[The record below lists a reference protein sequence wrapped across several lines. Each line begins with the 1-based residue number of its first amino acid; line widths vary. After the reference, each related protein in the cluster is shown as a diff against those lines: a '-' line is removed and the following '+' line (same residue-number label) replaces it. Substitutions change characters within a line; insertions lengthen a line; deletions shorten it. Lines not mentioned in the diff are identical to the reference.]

1 MKAPFST
8 GVRLWLILSS
18 ACLFIS
24 CSAPTN
30 RLFERRT
37 PHEAYENKI
46 QNVGLQNTTLGLA
59 WMNAAQKALLQPVP
73 VQLPYK
79 ETGYFAAERPASVGY
94 LFFVRRGEQL
104 QINITTNPTAS
115 FKLFA
120 DLWQRNNN
128 NPKLLS
134 SADTVNHSIMYEAER
149 DDTCIVRIQP
159 ELLSN
164 GGYTITITTGPSLA
178 FPVPSEDRTRVGS
191 FWGDSRDAG
200 ARKHEGIDI
209 FGKFRTPVVAAAD
222 GYVTGVREGGIGGK
236 VVFLRPA
243 DKNYTLYYAHLD
255 SQIVQEGQTIKTG
268 DIVGLMGNTGNAK
281 YTPTHLHFGIYTN
294 SGAVDPLPF
303 INKTNTQTKSI
314 TASLEYLNGYVRN
327 KKTTDVFVSPAS
339 IKNVVEKIN
348 AGTAMR
354 VLAATGSLYKIQ
366 LPGGL
371 EAFINSSAVSDA
383 NGPLRSITV
392 DSSTMLLNDASDTA
406 IGKALIAE
414 GSKLSVYGAYKNFY
428 FVQSGDL
435 KGWVK
440 KL

>member
-1 MKAPFST
+1 MVLAPSFSKIEMKAFFST
-8 GVRLWLILSS
+8 FICFVQMLCC

-46 QNVGLQNTTLGLA
+46 KNAGLQTTTLGLA
-59 WMNAAQKALLQPVP
+59 WINAAQKALIQPVRL
-73 VQLPYK
+73 QLPYK
-79 ETGYFAAERPASVGY
+79 ETGYFAAERPASAGY
-94 LFFVRRGEQL
+94 LFFVRRGELL
-104 QINITTNPTAS
+104 QINVTTNPTNS

-120 DLWQRNNN
+120 DLWQRNYN

-134 SADTVNHSIMYEAER
+134 SADTINHSITYEAER

-159 ELLSN
+159 ELLSS
-164 GGYTITITTGPSLA
+164 GGYTITISTGPSLA
-178 FPVPSEDRTRVGS
+178 FPVPSEDRPRVGS

-200 ARKHEGIDI
+200 ARKHEGLDI
-209 FGKFRTPVVAAAD
+209 FGKFRTPVVAAAE
-222 GYVTGVREGGIGGK
+222 GYVTSVREGGIGGK

-255 SQIVQEGQTIKTG
+255 SQIVQEGQTVKTG

-303 INKTNTQTKSI
+303 ISKISTPPKPI
-314 TASLEYLNGYVRN
+314 TASLEYLNGYVRS
-327 KKTTDVFVSPAS
+327 KKTTDVFVSPVS
-339 IKNVVEKIN
+339 IKNVAEKIN

-383 NGPLRSITV
+383 NKPLRSITV
-392 DSSTMLLNDASDTA
+392 DSSTTLLNDANDTA
-406 IGKALIAE
+406 TGKALIAE
-414 GSKLSVYGAYKNFY
+414 AVN
-428 FVQSGDL
+428 
-435 KGWVK
+435 
-440 KL
+440 